1 MPDDPSFTEHPEHAT
16 WKRRMA
22 ELEASGLTTSDAQ
35 GVCDIEWL
43 RGKFNTTKTSAPK
56 HIACPT
62 CGRTN
67 QDNAIAC
74 WRCSTPIAKHRTSP
88 PIMDEEDARADLKN
102 QCAELR
108 ARNAALEAALRNCL
122 IPLQDAQN
130 QLHHTRAAAAY
141 LDAKLLL
148 RES

>member
-1 MPDDPSFTEHPEHAT
+1 MNTRMNWCPPCKSYHVTPRTKEGHAALQCRAPWKGDKITTTE
-16 WKRRMA
+16 
-22 ELEASGLTTSDAQ
+22 
-35 GVCDIEWL
+35 
-43 RGKFNTTKTSAPK
+43 TSAPK
-56 HIACPT
+56 LEAGLP
-62 CGRTN
+62 
-67 QDNAIAC
+67 QL
-74 WRCSTPIAKHRTSP
+74 

-102 QCAELR
+102 QCAELK